1 MKKISAFLVLLAM
14 VSYAVPV
21 RFLGIDESRGQL
33 IYVNTKNAAENWAL
47 KLPEKCRDYQ
57 MLSPTRLLL
66 NGRRG
71 YYEMDLPT
79 KTIVKTVARDE
90 FGGTMSCRR
99 TKDGKTLLAALREGG
114 TVIFELDANDNVL
127 RKAVFPGRNSLRLMR
142 ESGVGTMYSG
152 GPEDTLTEVDMT
164 GKVIRETKIPGGRHV
179 YQGERLP
186 NGNLLVSSGYGGSI
200 VEFDTNGKEIRRLHV
215 KDDEKARGIV
225 SGFFAGMEILK
236 DGSIVVSNWT
246 GHGANDSEKGQQ
258 LLMFAPDGKIVWT
271 WHDAK
276 LAGTLHGVI
285 ILEND

>member
-1 MKKISAFLVLLAM
+1 MAS
-14 VSYAVPV
+14 
-21 RFLGIDESRGQL
+21 
-33 IYVNTKNAAENWAL
+33 
-47 KLPEKCRDYQ
+47 
-57 MLSPTRLLL
+57 
-66 NGRRG
+66 
-71 YYEMDLPT
+71 
-79 KTIVKTVARDE
+79 
-90 FGGTMSCRR
+90 
-99 TKDGKTLLAALREGG
+99 REGG

-142 ESGVGTMYSG
+142 ESGVGTMYFG

-179 YQGERLP
+179 YQGERLA

-285 ILEND
+285 ILENE

>member
-14 VSYAVPV
+14 VACAVPV

-127 RKAVFPGRNSLRLMR
+127 RKAVF
-142 ESGVGTMYSG
+142 
-152 GPEDTLTEVDMT
+152 DTLTEVDMT

-200 VEFDTNGKEIRRLHV
+200 VEFDTDGKEIRRLHV

>member
-1 MKKISAFLVLLAM
+1 MKRTIVILMLLALA
-14 VSYAVPV
+14 VQAVPV

-33 IYVNTKNAAENWAL
+33 IYVNTKKPEDNWAL

-142 ESGVGTMYSG
+142 ESGVGTMYFG
-152 GPEDTLTEVDMT
+152 GVLRTFL
-164 GKVIRETKIPGGRHV
+164 
-179 YQGERLP
+179 Q
-186 NGNLLVSSGYGGSI
+186 
-200 VEFDTNGKEIRRLHV
+200 
-215 KDDEKARGIV
+215 
-225 SGFFAGMEILK
+225 
-236 DGSIVVSNWT
+236 
-246 GHGANDSEKGQQ
+246 
-258 LLMFAPDGKIVWT
+258 
-271 WHDAK
+271 
-276 LAGTLHGVI
+276 
-285 ILEND
+285 